1 MSGTTHRRGRIVALA
16 AAAACAVGTTVPT
29 AAAATA
35 VTAAPPGVQAA
46 ATGGPADALLAPA
59 ARTRPGERVDV
70 IVQLRPGADVRRLAA
85 SVMGDAVAASR
96 SVGSGEVTQL
106 YTEVISGFA
115 ATLPRAAMT
124 ALQRHRDV
132 VAVELDAEVSV
143 AATQYP
149 TPSWGLDRVDQ
160 AALPLD
166 RSYTYGA
173 TGSGV
178 TAYVVDTGVRAD
190 HADLAG
196 RVAGGA
202 SAINDGRGSG
212 DCNGHG
218 THVAGTVAGT
228 SYGVAKQATVVPVRV
243 LDCQG
248 NGSWSQVIAGLD
260 WVARHHQAGVPAVAN
275 LSLGGPASSAV
286 DTAVQNMIN
295 DGVTVAVA
303 AGNSNVDAC
312 STSPARLP
320 AAITVGATASTDA
333 RASFSNYGRCLDLFA
348 PGQAITSAWW
358 TSRTATSTISG
369 TSMAAPHVAGA
380 AALVLQRTPSAS
392 PATVAS
398 AIVGSATTNVVSGA
412 GYQSPNRLLRAG

>member
-16 AAAACAVGTTVPT
+16 AAAACAVGFTLP
-29 AAAATA
+29 AAAA
-35 VTAAPPGVQAA
+35 AAPAERAGQAA
-46 ATGGPADALLAPA
+46 
-59 ARTRPGERVDV
+59 ERVDV
-70 IVQLRPGADVRRLAA
+70 IVQLRPGSDARGLAR
-85 SVMGDAVAASR
+85 VVTGDAVASAR
-96 SVGSGEVTQL
+96 SGGSGEVTQV
-106 YTEVISGFA
+106 YTDALTGFA
-115 ATLPRAAMT
+115 ATLPKAALA
-124 ALQRHRDV
+124 ALERNPNV

-143 AATQYP
+143 TATQYP
-149 TPSWGLDRVDQ
+149 TPSWGLDRIDQ
-160 AALPLD
+160 ATLPLN
-166 RSYTYGA
+166 RTYTYSA
-173 TGSGV
+173 TGAGV

-190 HADLAG
+190 HTDLSG
-196 RVAGGA
+196 RVTAGA

-228 SYGVAKQATVVPVRV
+228 AYGVAKQATVVPVRV

-260 WVARHHQAGVPAVAN
+260 WIVRDHQAGVPAVAN

-286 DTAVQNMIN
+286 DTAVQNVID

-312 STSPARLP
+312 RTSPARLP
-320 AAITVGATASTDA
+320 AAITVGATASNDA

-358 TSRTATSTISG
+358 TSSTATSTISG

-380 AALVLQRTPSAS
+380 AALVLQRNPSAS
-392 PATVAS
+392 PAAVAS
-398 AIVGSATTNVVSGA
+398 SIVGSATTNVVSGA
-412 GYQSPNRLLRAG
+412 GSRSPNRLLRVG

>member
-16 AAAACAVGTTVPT
+16 AAAACAVGMTVPS
-29 AAAATA
+29 AAAALPA
-35 VTAAPPGVQAA
+35 DRPADRAAPASAA
-46 ATGGPADALLAPA
+46 
-59 ARTRPGERVDV
+59 ERVDV
-70 IVQLRPGADVRRLAA
+70 IVQLRPGADARGVAA
-85 SVMGDAVAASR
+85 AVTSDAVAASR
-96 SVGSGEVTQL
+96 AGGSGEVTQV
-106 YTEVISGFA
+106 YTDVLNGFA
-115 ATLPRAAMT
+115 ATLPKAALT
-124 ALQRHRDV
+124 ALQRNPNV
-132 VAVELDAEVSV
+132 AAVELDADVSV
-143 AATQYP
+143 VATQYP
-149 TPSWGLDRVDQ
+149 TPSWGLDRIDQ
-160 AALPLD
+160 ASLPLN
-166 RSYTYGA
+166 RTYTYGA
-173 TGSGV
+173 TGAGV

-190 HADLAG
+190 HADFGG
-196 RVAGGA
+196 RVVGGA
-202 SAINDGRGSG
+202 TAINDGRGSG

-218 THVAGTVAGT
+218 THVAGTVAGS
-228 SYGVAKQATVVPVRV
+228 SYGVAKQATIVPVRV

-260 WVARHHQAGVPAVAN
+260 WVVRHHQAGVPAVAN

-320 AAITVGATASTDA
+320 AAITVGATASNDA

-348 PGQAITSAWW
+348 PGQSITSAWW

-380 AALVLQRTPSAS
+380 AALVLQRNPSAS

-398 AIVGSATTNVVSGA
+398 SIVGSATTNVISGA
-412 GYQSPNRLLRAG
+412 GYLSPNRLLRAG

>member
-16 AAAACAVGTTVPT
+16 AAAACAVGTTLPT
-29 AAAATA
+29 AAAA
-35 VTAAPPGVQAA
+35 APPADRAAQASA
-46 ATGGPADALLAPA
+46 A
-59 ARTRPGERVDV
+59 ERVDV
-70 IVQLRPGADVRRLAA
+70 IVQLRPGTDARGVAA
-85 SVMGDAVAASR
+85 GVTGDAVAASR
-96 SVGSGEVTQL
+96 AGGSGEVTHI
-106 YTEVISGFA
+106 YTDVLTGFA
-115 ATLPRAAMT
+115 ATLPRAAVA
-124 ALQRHRDV
+124 ALERNPNV
-132 VAVELDAEVSV
+132 VAVEPDAEVSV
-143 AATQYP
+143 TATQYP

-160 AALPLD
+160 ATLPLN
-166 RSYTYGA
+166 RTYTYGA
-173 TGSGV
+173 TGAGV

-190 HADLAG
+190 HADLSG

-218 THVAGTVAGT
+218 THVAGTVAGA

-260 WVARHHQAGVPAVAN
+260 WVVRHHQAGVPAVAN

-312 STSPARLP
+312 STSPARLS
-320 AAITVGATASTDA
+320 AAITVGATASNDA

-348 PGQAITSAWW
+348 PGQSITSAWW

-380 AALVLQRTPSAS
+380 AALVLQRNPSAS

-398 AIVGSATTNVVSGA
+398 SIVGSATTNVVTGA
-412 GYQSPNRLLRAG
+412 GYGSPNRLLRAG